1 MTWFCYVLLE
11 CQKKNNATNLA
22 KNRSKNKIFE
32 EFARFYL
39 YLFVAHSAVQVSFPC
54 LLMLAFPRISVIF
67 GFPSSS
73 FFWAFMSSLN
83 KLLGLGR
90 ARGCGFSGF
99 FGLLTDDAICCKFFI
114 SLSSGPLLLTGAAL
128 GQNSNSG

>member
-1 MTWFCYVLLE
+1 MSE
-11 CQKKNNATNLA
+11 KIMQKILQKVVQ
-22 KNRSKNKIFE
+22 KNKIFKKIYKIL
-32 EFARFYL
+32 FAVL
-39 YLFVAHSAVQVSFPC
+39 VSFPC
-54 LLMLAFPRISVIF
+54 LLMLAFPRISFIF

-83 KLLGLGR
+83 KLLRFGR
-90 ARGCGFSGF
+90 ARGCGFCGF
-99 FGLLTDDAICCKFFI
+99 FGLLNGDAIYCKFFI